1 MHLSSASADLSRIAN
16 FAVLPWQG
24 CFFVAS
30 FLLNWGARLRTSCGA
45 LTLTALTGC
54 WPSGGSSSS
63 EQTKNA
69 VKTAL
74 KAAVEQS
81 EDSYNLVENK
91 ALSVNARAILEA
103 YLEEVEAGY
112 TDVFEPQ
119 NVTHIWPTDV
129 TVGDD
134 GFGTAVFSMPENAVD
149 PQAWKRAANALVANF
164 LCYYQ
169 YNGNNVE
176 FCVEIVKQEAA
187 DGQGEAADYMVIFA
201 KKHDGEEGGEIWTP
215 PAL

>member
-1 MHLSSASADLSRIAN
+1 MCFIVRKISRR
-16 FAVLPWQG
+16 AVL
-24 CFFVAS
+24 
-30 FLLNWGARLRTSCGA
+30 LLGGA

-54 WPSGGSSSS
+54 WPSGISSS

-81 EDSYNLVENK
+81 EESYTLVENK

-134 GFGTAVFSMPENAVD
+134 KFGTTVFSMPENAVD
-149 PQAWKRAANALVANF
+149 PRAWEKAANVLATGW

-187 DGQGEAADYMVIFA
+187 DGQGEAANYMVIFA
-201 KKHDGEEGGEIWTP
+201 KRHYGQDGGETWTQP
-215 PAL
+215 KL

>member
-1 MHLSSASADLSRIAN
+1 MESERMCFIVRKISRR
-16 FAVLPWQG
+16 AVL
-24 CFFVAS
+24 
-30 FLLNWGARLRTSCGA
+30 LLGGA

-54 WPSGGSSSS
+54 WPSGISSS

-91 ALSVNARAILEA
+91 ALNVKARAILEA
-103 YLEEVEAGY
+103 YLKEVEAGY

-134 GFGTAVFSMPENAVD
+134 GFGTAVFSMPENAVVIRRRGKELRMHWW
-149 PQAWKRAANALVANF
+149 QI
-164 LCYYQ
+164 
-169 YNGNNVE
+169 
-176 FCVEIVKQEAA
+176 FCVIINTMA
-187 DGQGEAADYMVIFA
+187 ILLS
-201 KKHDGEEGGEIWTP
+201 T
-215 PAL
+215 ALKL

>member
-1 MHLSSASADLSRIAN
+1 MAELLFCCKFSA
-16 FAVLPWQG
+16 
-24 CFFVAS
+24 
-30 FLLNWGARLRTSCGA
+30 
-45 LTLTALTGC
+45 TALTGY
-54 WPSGGSSSS
+54 WPSGISSS

-103 YLEEVEAGY
+103 YLKEVEAGY

-119 NVTHIWPTDV
+119 NVTDIWPTDV
-129 TVGDD
+129 TVGNDE
-134 GFGTAVFSMPENAVD
+134 FGTAVFSMPENAVD
-149 PQAWKRAANALVANF
+149 PQAWKKAANALVTDW
-164 LCYYQ
+164 LWHYK
-169 YNGNNVE
+169 YNGNHVE

-201 KKHDGEEGGEIWTP
+201 KIHYGEEGGEIWTP
-215 PAL
+215 PKL

>member
-1 MHLSSASADLSRIAN
+1 MESERMCFTVRKISRR
-16 FAVLPWQG
+16 AVL
-24 CFFVAS
+24 
-30 FLLNWGARLRTSCGA
+30 LLGGA

-54 WPSGGSSSS
+54 WPSGISSS
-63 EQTKNA
+63 EQAKNA

-91 ALSVNARAILEA
+91 ALSVKARAILEA
-103 YLEEVEAGY
+103 YLQDEYAYVY
-112 TDVFEPQ
+112 DPL
-119 NVTHIWPTDV
+119 NVTVVYQTDEP
-129 TVGDD
+129 VGDD
-134 GFGTAVFSMPENAVD
+134 YFGTAVFSMPENAVD
-149 PQAWKRAANALVANF
+149 PQAWKNAANALVANF

-169 YNGNNVE
+169 YNGNNVD

-201 KKHDGEEGGEIWTP
+201 KKHDGEDGGEIWTP
-215 PAL
+215 PML

>member
-1 MHLSSASADLSRIAN
+1 MYYNKKEKGETPTVKDRIRKDVFYREKN
-16 FAVLPWQG
+16 LKTGSFAFRRRIDTD
-24 CFFVAS
+24 CTDR
-30 FLLNWGARLRTSCGA
+30 LLAQRH
-45 LTLTALTGC
+45 
-54 WPSGGSSSS
+54 SGS

-81 EDSYNLVENK
+81 EESYTLVENK

-119 NVTHIWPTDV
+119 NVTNFCPTDV

>member
-1 MHLSSASADLSRIAN
+1 MCFIVRKISRR
-16 FAVLPWQG
+16 AVL
-24 CFFVAS
+24 
-30 FLLNWGARLRTSCGA
+30 LLGGA

-54 WPSGGSSSS
+54 WPSGISSS

-81 EDSYNLVENK
+81 EESYTLVENK

-103 YLEEVEAGY
+103 YLEEVEAGN
-112 TDVFEPQ
+112 TDVYNPLT
-119 NVTHIWPTDV
+119 VTEVFQREVP
-129 TVGDD
+129 VGDD
-134 GFGTAVFSMPENAVD
+134 NFGTVVFSIPENAVD
-149 PQAWKRAANALVANF
+149 SQAWEKAANALVANF

-169 YNGNNVE
+169 YNGNTVE
-176 FCVEIVKQEAA
+176 YCVEIVKQEAA

>member
-1 MHLSSASADLSRIAN
+1 MCFIVRKISRR
-16 FAVLPWQG
+16 AVL
-24 CFFVAS
+24 
-30 FLLNWGARLRTSCGA
+30 LLGGA

-54 WPSGGSSSS
+54 WPSGISSS

-103 YLEEVEAGY
+103 YLKEVEAGY
-112 TDVFEPQ
+112 THVFEPQ
-119 NVTHIWPTDV
+119 NVTNIWPTDV

-134 GFGTAVFSMPENAVD
+134 EFGTTVFSMPENAVD
-149 PQAWKRAANALVANF
+149 PQAWKNAANALVANF

-169 YNGNNVE
+169 YNGNNVD

-201 KKHDGEEGGEIWTP
+201 KNMMGRKAEESGRRRHSDIF
-215 PAL
+215 

>member
-1 MHLSSASADLSRIAN
+1 MRKISRR
-16 FAVLPWQG
+16 AVL
-24 CFFVAS
+24 
-30 FLLNWGARLRTSCGA
+30 LLGGA

-54 WPSGGSSSS
+54 WPSGSSSS

-74 KAAVEQS
+74 KAAVEQN

-91 ALSVNARAILEA
+91 ALSVKARAILEA
-103 YLEEVEAGY
+103 YLKEVEAGY
-112 TDVFEPQ
+112 TDVYEPQ
-119 NVTHIWPTDV
+119 NVTDIWPTDV

-134 GFGTAVFSMPENAVD
+134 EFGTAVFSMPENAVD
-149 PQAWKRAANALVANF
+149 PQAWKKAANALVTGL

-187 DGQGEAADYMVIFA
+187 DGQGEAANYMVIFA
-201 KKHDGEEGGEIWTP
+201 KRHYGQDGGGTWTP
-215 PAL
+215 PKL

>member
-1 MHLSSASADLSRIAN
+1 MESERMCFIVRKISRR
-16 FAVLPWQG
+16 AVL
-24 CFFVAS
+24 
-30 FLLNWGARLRTSCGA
+30 LLGGA

-54 WPSGGSSSS
+54 WPSGISSS

-74 KAAVEQS
+74 KAAVKQN
-81 EDSYNLVENK
+81 YNLVENK
-91 ALSVNARAILEA
+91 ALSVKARAILEA
-103 YLEEVEAGY
+103 YLKEVEAGY
-112 TDVFEPQ
+112 TYVFEPQ
-119 NVTHIWPTDV
+119 NVTDFCPTDV
-129 TVGDD
+129 TVGAD
-134 GFGTAVFSMPENAVD
+134 GFGTAVFSMPENAVAS
-149 PQAWKRAANALVANF
+149 QAWKRAANALVANF

-201 KKHDGEEGGEIWTP
+201 KEHYGEDGGEIWTP

>member
-1 MHLSSASADLSRIAN
+1 MRKISRR
-16 FAVLPWQG
+16 AVL
-24 CFFVAS
+24 
-30 FLLNWGARLRTSCGA
+30 LLGGA

-54 WPSGGSSSS
+54 WPSGSSSSSS
-63 EQTKNA
+63 EQAKNA

-119 NVTHIWPTDV
+119 NVTNFCPTDV
-129 TVGDD
+129 TVGND
-134 GFGTAVFSMPENAVD
+134 GFGTAVFSMPENAVVIRRRGKELRMHWW
-149 PQAWKRAANALVANF
+149 QIFCIIINTMAILLSTALK
-164 LCYYQ
+164 L
-169 YNGNNVE
+169 
-176 FCVEIVKQEAA
+176 
-187 DGQGEAADYMVIFA
+187 
-201 KKHDGEEGGEIWTP
+201 
-215 PAL
+215 

>member
-1 MHLSSASADLSRIAN
+1 MRKISRR
-16 FAVLPWQG
+16 AVL
-24 CFFVAS
+24 
-30 FLLNWGARLRTSCGA
+30 LLGGA

-54 WPSGGSSSS
+54 WPSGSSSS

-74 KAAVEQS
+74 KAAVEQN

-91 ALSVNARAILEA
+91 ALSVKARAILEA
-103 YLEEVEAGY
+103 YLPDEYA
-112 TDVFEPQ
+112 DVYDPL
-119 NVTHIWPTDV
+119 NVTEVYQTEVIA
-129 TVGDD
+129 GDD
-134 GFGTAVFSMPENAVD
+134 DFGTAVFSMPENAVD
-149 PQAWKRAANALVANF
+149 PQAWKKAANALVTGL

-187 DGQGEAADYMVIFA
+187 DGQGEAANYMVIFA
-201 KKHDGEEGGEIWTP
+201 KRHYGQDGGGTWTP
-215 PAL
+215 PKL

>member
-1 MHLSSASADLSRIAN
+1 MRKISRR
-16 FAVLPWQG
+16 AVL
-24 CFFVAS
+24 
-30 FLLNWGARLRTSCGA
+30 LLGGA

-54 WPSGGSSSS
+54 WPSGISSS

-81 EDSYNLVENK
+81 EESYTLVENK

-103 YLEEVEAGY
+103 YLKEVEAGN
-112 TDVFEPQ
+112 TDVYNPLT
-119 NVTHIWPTDV
+119 VTEVFQREVP
-129 TVGDD
+129 VGDD
-134 GFGTAVFSMPENAVD
+134 NFGTVVFSIPENAVD
-149 PQAWKRAANALVANF
+149 SQAWEKAANALVANF

-169 YNGNNVE
+169 YNGNTVE
-176 FCVEIVKQEAA
+176 YCVEIVKQEAA

-215 PAL
+215 QAL

>member
-1 MHLSSASADLSRIAN
+1 MRKISRR
-16 FAVLPWQG
+16 AVL
-24 CFFVAS
+24 
-30 FLLNWGARLRTSCGA
+30 LLGGA

-54 WPSGGSSSS
+54 WPSGISSS

-81 EDSYNLVENK
+81 EESYTLVENK

-119 NVTHIWPTDV
+119 NVTDIWPTDV

-134 GFGTAVFSMPENAVD
+134 EFGTTVFSMPENAVD
-149 PQAWKRAANALVANF
+149 PQAWKNAANALVANF
-164 LCYYQ
+164 LYYC
-169 YNGNNVE
+169 NTVE
-176 FCVEIVKQEAA
+176 YCVEIVKQEAA

-201 KKHDGEEGGEIWTP
+201 KRHYGEEGGEIWTP

>member
-1 MHLSSASADLSRIAN
+1 MESERMCFIVRKISRR
-16 FAVLPWQG
+16 AVL
-24 CFFVAS
+24 
-30 FLLNWGARLRTSCGA
+30 LLGGA

-54 WPSGGSSSS
+54 WPSGISSS

-91 ALSVNARAILEA
+91 ALSVKARAILEA
-103 YLEEVEAGY
+103 YLQDEDA
-112 TDVFEPQ
+112 DVYDPL
-119 NVTHIWPTDV
+119 NVTEVYPAQV
-129 TVGDD
+129 TAGNDD
-134 GFGTAVFSMPENAVD
+134 FGTVVFSMPENAVD
-149 PQAWKRAANALVANF
+149 PK
-164 LCYYQ
+164 
-169 YNGNNVE
+169 YNGNHVE

-201 KKHDGEEGGEIWTP
+201 KIHYGEEGGEIWTP

>member
-1 MHLSSASADLSRIAN
+1 MESERMCFIVRKISRR
-16 FAVLPWQG
+16 AVL
-24 CFFVAS
+24 
-30 FLLNWGARLRTSCGA
+30 LLGGA

-54 WPSGGSSSS
+54 WPSGISSS
-63 EQTKNA
+63 EQAKNA

-91 ALSVNARAILEA
+91 ALSVKARAILEA
-103 YLEEVEAGY
+103 YLQDEYA
-112 TDVFEPQ
+112 DVYDPL
-119 NVTHIWPTDV
+119 NVTVVYQTDEP
-129 TVGDD
+129 VGDD
-134 GFGTAVFSMPENAVD
+134 YFGTAVFSMPENAVD
-149 PQAWKRAANALVANF
+149 SRAWEKAANALATGW

-201 KKHDGEEGGEIWTP
+201 QKHDGEEGGEIWTP

>member
-1 MHLSSASADLSRIAN
+1 MESERMCFIVRKISRR
-16 FAVLPWQG
+16 AVL
-24 CFFVAS
+24 
-30 FLLNWGARLRTSCGA
+30 LLGGA

-54 WPSGGSSSS
+54 WPSGISSS

-74 KAAVEQS
+74 KAAVKQN
-81 EDSYNLVENK
+81 YNLVENK

-103 YLEEVEAGY
+103 YLKEVEAGY
-112 TDVFEPQ
+112 THVFEPQ

-134 GFGTAVFSMPENAVD
+134 KFGTAVFSMPENAVD
-149 PQAWKRAANALVANF
+149 PQAWKNAANALVANF

-169 YNGNNVE
+169 YNGNNVD

-201 KKHDGEEGGEIWTP
+201 KRHYGEEGGEIWTP

>member
-1 MHLSSASADLSRIAN
+1 MESERMCFIVRKISRR
-16 FAVLPWQG
+16 AVL
-24 CFFVAS
+24 
-30 FLLNWGARLRTSCGA
+30 LLGGA

-54 WPSGGSSSS
+54 WPSGNSSS

-81 EDSYNLVENK
+81 GDSYNLVENK
-91 ALSVNARAILEA
+91 ALSVKARAILEA
-103 YLEEVEAGY
+103 YLQDEDADVY
-112 TDVFEPQ
+112 DPLNVTDVYPTE
-119 NVTHIWPTDV
+119 VTA
-129 TVGDD
+129 GDD
-134 GFGTAVFSMPENAVD
+134 DFGTVVFSMPENAVD
-149 PQAWKRAANALVANF
+149 PQAWKNAANALVTNF
-164 LCYYQ
+164 LCYYR

-201 KKHDGEEGGEIWTP
+201 KRHYGEEGGEIWTP

>member
-1 MHLSSASADLSRIAN
+1 MCFIARKISRR
-16 FAVLPWQG
+16 AVL
-24 CFFVAS
+24 
-30 FLLNWGARLRTSCGA
+30 LLGGA

-54 WPSGGSSSS
+54 WPSGISSS

-74 KAAVEQS
+74 KAAVKQN
-81 EDSYNLVENK
+81 YNLVENK
-91 ALSVNARAILEA
+91 ALSVKARAILEA
-103 YLEEVEAGY
+103 YLKEVEAGY
-112 TDVFEPQ
+112 THVFEPQ

-134 GFGTAVFSMPENAVD
+134 GFGTVVFSMPENAVD

-169 YNGNNVE
+169 YNGNNVD

-201 KKHDGEEGGEIWTP
+201 KRHYGEEGGEIWTP

>member
-1 MHLSSASADLSRIAN
+1 MAELLFYCKFSA
-16 FAVLPWQG
+16 
-24 CFFVAS
+24 
-30 FLLNWGARLRTSCGA
+30 
-45 LTLTALTGC
+45 TALTGC
-54 WPSGGSSSS
+54 WPSGISSS

-81 EDSYNLVENK
+81 EESYTLVENK

-134 GFGTAVFSMPENAVD
+134 KFGTAVFSMPENAVD
-149 PQAWKRAANALVANF
+149 PLAWKRAANALVANF

-169 YNGNNVE
+169 YNGNTVE
-176 FCVEIVKQEAA
+176 YCVEIVKQEAA

-201 KKHDGEEGGEIWTP
+201 KSHYGESGGDININTP
-215 PAL
+215 PML

>member
-1 MHLSSASADLSRIAN
+1 MESERMCFIVRKISRR
-16 FAVLPWQG
+16 AVL
-24 CFFVAS
+24 
-30 FLLNWGARLRTSCGA
+30 LLGGA

-54 WPSGGSSSS
+54 WPSGISSS

-74 KAAVEQS
+74 KAAVKQN
-81 EDSYNLVENK
+81 YNLVENK
-91 ALSVNARAILEA
+91 ALSVKARAILEA
-103 YLEEVEAGY
+103 YLKEVEAGY
-112 TDVFEPQ
+112 THVFEPQ

-134 GFGTAVFSMPENAVD
+134 EFGTTVFSMPENAVD
-149 PQAWKRAANALVANF
+149 PQAWKNAANALVANF

-169 YNGNNVE
+169 YNGNNVD

-201 KKHDGEEGGEIWTP
+201 KRHYGEEGGEIWTP

>member
-1 MHLSSASADLSRIAN
+1 MRKISRR
-16 FAVLPWQG
+16 AVL
-24 CFFVAS
+24 
-30 FLLNWGARLRTSCGA
+30 LLGGA

-54 WPSGGSSSS
+54 WPSGSSSS

-74 KAAVEQS
+74 KAAVEQNG
-81 EDSYNLVENK
+81 DSYNLVENK
-91 ALSVNARAILEA
+91 ALSVKARAILEA
-103 YLEEVEAGY
+103 YLKEVEDGY
-112 TDVFEPQ
+112 TDVFESQ

-134 GFGTAVFSMPENAVD
+134 RFGTAVFSMPENAVD
-149 PQAWKRAANALVANF
+149 PQAWKKAANALVTGL

-187 DGQGEAADYMVIFA
+187 DGQGEAANYMVIFA
-201 KKHDGEEGGEIWTP
+201 KRHYGQDGGGTWTP
-215 PAL
+215 PKL

>member
-1 MHLSSASADLSRIAN
+1 MCFIVRKISRR
-16 FAVLPWQG
+16 AVL
-24 CFFVAS
+24 
-30 FLLNWGARLRTSCGA
+30 LLGGA

-81 EDSYNLVENK
+81 EESYTLVENK

-119 NVTHIWPTDV
+119 NVTNFCPTDV
-129 TVGDD
+129 TVGND

-187 DGQGEAADYMVIFA
+187 DGQGEAADYMVILPKNMMGRKAEKSGRRRHSDIF
-201 KKHDGEEGGEIWTP
+201 
-215 PAL
+215 

>member
-1 MHLSSASADLSRIAN
+1 MESERMCFIVRKISRR
-16 FAVLPWQG
+16 AVL
-24 CFFVAS
+24 
-30 FLLNWGARLRTSCGA
+30 LLGGA

-54 WPSGGSSSS
+54 WPSGISSS

-74 KAAVEQS
+74 KAAVKQN
-81 EDSYNLVENK
+81 YNLVENK

-103 YLEEVEAGY
+103 YLKEVEAGY
-112 TDVFEPQ
+112 THVFEPQ
-119 NVTHIWPTDV
+119 NVTNIWPTDV

-134 GFGTAVFSMPENAVD
+134 KFGTAVFSMPENAVD
-149 PQAWKRAANALVANF
+149 PQAWKNAANALVANF

-169 YNGNNVE
+169 YNGNNVD

-201 KKHDGEEGGEIWTP
+201 KRHYGEEGGEIWTP

>member
-54 WPSGGSSSS
+54 WPSGISSS

-74 KAAVEQS
+74 KEAVKQN
-81 EDSYNLVENK
+81 YNLVENK
-91 ALSVNARAILEA
+91 ALSVNAQAILKA
-103 YLEEVEAGY
+103 YLKEVEAGN

-119 NVTHIWPTDV
+119 NVTNFCPTDV

>member
-1 MHLSSASADLSRIAN
+1 MESERMCFIVRKISRR
-16 FAVLPWQG
+16 AVL
-24 CFFVAS
+24 
-30 FLLNWGARLRTSCGA
+30 LLGGA

-54 WPSGGSSSS
+54 WPSGISSS

-74 KAAVEQS
+74 KAAVKQN
-81 EDSYNLVENK
+81 YNLVENK
-91 ALSVNARAILEA
+91 ALSVKARAILEA
-103 YLEEVEAGY
+103 YLKEVEDGY
-112 TDVFEPQ
+112 TYVFEPQ

-134 GFGTAVFSMPENAVD
+134 GFGTVVFSMPENAVD
-149 PQAWKRAANALVANF
+149 PQAWKNAANALVANF

-169 YNGNNVE
+169 YNGNNVD

-201 KKHDGEEGGEIWTP
+201 KRHYGEEGGEIWTP

>member
-1 MHLSSASADLSRIAN
+1 MESERMCFIVRKISRR
-16 FAVLPWQG
+16 AVL
-24 CFFVAS
+24 
-30 FLLNWGARLRTSCGA
+30 LLGGA

-54 WPSGGSSSS
+54 WPSGISSS

-91 ALSVNARAILEA
+91 ALNVKARAILEA
-103 YLEEVEAGY
+103 YLKEVEAGY

-129 TVGDD
+129 TVGND

>member
-1 MHLSSASADLSRIAN
+1 MHRSSLSADFTRIAN
-16 FAVLPWQG
+16 FAALPWQS
-24 CFFVAS
+24 CFFIAS
-30 FLLNWGARLRTSCGA
+30 FLLNWGAQLRTS
-45 LTLTALTGC
+45 LTGC
-54 WPSGGSSSS
+54 WPSGSSSS
-63 EQTKNA
+63 EQAKNA

-91 ALSVNARAILEA
+91 ALSVKARAILEA
-103 YLEEVEAGY
+103 YLKEVEAGY

-119 NVTHIWPTDV
+119 NVADIWPTDV

-134 GFGTAVFSMPENAVD
+134 EFGTAVFSMPENAVD
-149 PQAWKRAANALVANF
+149 PQAWKNAANALVENF

-201 KKHDGEEGGEIWTP
+201 KRHYGESGGDIETP
-215 PAL
+215 PML

>member
-1 MHLSSASADLSRIAN
+1 MCFIVRKISRR
-16 FAVLPWQG
+16 AVL
-24 CFFVAS
+24 
-30 FLLNWGARLRTSCGA
+30 LLGGA

-54 WPSGGSSSS
+54 WPSGISSS

-74 KAAVEQS
+74 KEAVKQNGN
-81 EDSYNLVENK
+81 SYNLVENK
-91 ALSVNARAILEA
+91 ALRVKARAILEA
-103 YLEEVEAGY
+103 YLQDEYA
-112 TDVFEPQ
+112 DVYDPL
-119 NVTHIWPTDV
+119 NVTVVYQTDEP
-129 TVGDD
+129 VGDD
-134 GFGTAVFSMPENAVD
+134 YFGTAVFSMPENAVD
-149 PQAWKRAANALVANF
+149 PRAWEKAANALATGW

-201 KKHDGEEGGEIWTP
+201 QKHDGEEGGEIWTP